1 MSDKKINAVTE
12 KPGEK
17 NLASL
22 TTEAEKKTDQA
33 KNKVQNEPNSK
44 IIAPAPEKSAKTEKK
59 VNSWKFVRGYARK
72 ECGSLVFGTIFLIG
86 ANLSD
91 LAVPKFIGIVI
102 DLFQK

>member
-1 MSDKKINAVTE
+1 MSDKKIDAVTE

-17 NLASL
+17 NLASP

-44 IIAPAPEKSAKTEKK
+44 IAAPPEKSAKTEKK